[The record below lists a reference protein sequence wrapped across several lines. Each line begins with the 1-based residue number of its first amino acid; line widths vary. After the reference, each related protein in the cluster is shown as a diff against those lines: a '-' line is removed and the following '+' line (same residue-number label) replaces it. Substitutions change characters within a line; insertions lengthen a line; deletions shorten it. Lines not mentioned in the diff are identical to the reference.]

1 MVFFLKKVHNRI
13 DQLDQ
18 NLRDSFERIRQENEN
33 LYAWVRYLN
42 EQSESQQED
51 MLKKS
56 AEITDSQRHIQ
67 ELKQELNQ
75 VPKSR
80 SEIKQM
86 VDEVCSFEP
95 VLDRIRKVEHRID
108 QLEFKKI
115 ESRKQPQIWSQPRQ
129 NSALKERVLKRI
141 ARNSKDYI
149 KSVMTG
155 IIRKY
160 GKISAMQLREII
172 VEEQGLCSKSSFYRI
187 LEELESERVMNLA
200 SRGKEKRYISTQK

>member
-18 NLRDSFERIRQENEN
+18 NLRDSFERIRHENEN

-56 AEITDSQRHIQ
+56 AEITHNQRHIQ
-67 ELKQELNQ
+67 DLKQELNQ

-80 SEIKQM
+80 EDIKKM

-108 QLEFKKI
+108 QLEFRKI
-115 ESRKQPQIWSQPRQ
+115 SSQKSPQILSRQ
-129 NSALKERVLKRI
+129 RSNSALKERVLKRI

-149 KSVMTG
+149 KSAITG

-160 GKISAMQLREII
+160 NKISAMQLREMI
-172 VEEQGLCSKSSFYRI
+172 VDEQGLCSKSSFYRI
-187 LEELESERVMNLA
+187 LEELEAERIMNLV
-200 SRGKEKRYISTQK
+200 SRGKEKLYISTQK